1 MKVYILLKW
10 FCIDFDYG
18 EEVLSLHDSL
28 EKAKKASGSSAKW
41 IKEDGEYRFGNFS
54 IGRVW
59 YRRREI
65 F

>member
-28 EKAKKASGSSAKW
+28 EKAKRASGSSAKW
-41 IKEDGEYRFGNFS
+41 IKEDGEYHGENRIGNLF
-54 IGRVW
+54 I
-59 YRRREI
+59 I
-65 F
+65 KTKNLN